1 MEDGRASAQTG
12 SEDASRTRRF
22 LPFPARLLG
31 GSARGARR
39 VAEATGIDRAVEA
52 ATEEAIVRAVE
63 SPAVERALVRVLQ
76 GPAVEEAMKG
86 ALDSPA
92 VERALVDA
100 LDSELVDTVWQR
112 LLTSDE
118 AQKLVERIAQ
128 APEVR
133 AALAAQSVGLLEDIA
148 RQVRR
153 MARRLDDGVEHV
165 ARRLVRPERRT
176 EATDRAGLVTRG
188 LALALD
194 LGVLNAVFFAVSV
207 VVALVASVVLP
218 GDATAPA
225 LVIGL
230 GAWLIAGS
238 AYLTFFWALAGQ
250 TPGMR
255 FMNIRVEAGGSA
267 ELGARVA
274 FRRLVGTWLA
284 AIPLGAGFLGI
295 LFSERRHGLQDR
307 IAGTDVVYLPE
318 RIAPWSQDSAREDMP
333 EGARRG
339 GLS

>member
-1 MEDGRASAQTG
+1 M
-12 SEDASRTRRF
+12 
-22 LPFPARLLG
+22 
-31 GSARGARR
+31 
-39 VAEATGIDRAVEA
+39 AEATGIDRAVES

-165 ARRLVRPERRT
+165 ARRLVRRERRT

-188 LALALD
+188 VALALD
-194 LGVLNAVFFAVSV
+194 LGVLNAIFFAVSAV
-207 VVALVASVVLP
+207 LALVASVVLP

-225 LVIGL
+225 LAVGL
-230 GAWLIAGS
+230 GVWLIAGS
-238 AYLTFFWALAGQ
+238 AYLMFFWALAGQ

-255 FMNIRVEAGGSA
+255 FMDIHVEAGGSA
-267 ELGARVA
+267 ELGAGVA
-274 FRRLVGTWLA
+274 FRRLVGTWLS

-295 LFSERRHGLQDR
+295 LFSERRHGLADR

-318 RIAPWSQDSAREDMP
+318 RLTPLSHDRELARTTPERLVGQD
-333 EGARRG
+333 
-339 GLS
+339 

>member
-1 MEDGRASAQTG
+1 MGDAGPASTQSGSEGAGRARR
-12 SEDASRTRRF
+12 SRP
-22 LPFPARLLG
+22 LPARLLG
-31 GSARGARR
+31 GGARGARR
-39 VAEATGIDRAVEA
+39 VAEATGIERAVEA

-92 VERALVDA
+92 VERAMIDA

-112 LLTSDE
+112 LLASDE

-148 RQVRR
+148 RQIRR
-153 MARRLDDGVEHV
+153 VARRLDDAVERV
-165 ARRLVRPERRT
+165 ARRLVMRKRRT

-188 LALALD
+188 LALLLD
-194 LGVLNAVFFAVSV
+194 LGVLNAAFFAVSV
-207 VVALVASVVLP
+207 VVALFASVVLP

-225 LVIGL
+225 LVVGV
-230 GAWLIAGS
+230 GVWLIAGS

-255 FMNIRVEAGGSA
+255 FMDIRVEAGGSPQ
-267 ELGARVA
+267 LGAGVA
-274 FRRLVGTWLA
+274 FRRLVGTGLA
-284 AIPLGAGFLGI
+284 AIPQGAGFLGV

-318 RIAPWSQDSAREDMP
+318 RIAPWSEDSAR
-333 EGARRG
+333 GAKP
-339 GLS
+339 

>member
-1 MEDGRASAQTG
+1 MEDGGPGSAQTR
-12 SEDASRTRRF
+12 SEGAGRTRRF
-22 LPFPARLLG
+22 LPLPARLLG

-39 VAEATGIDRAVEA
+39 VAEATGIDRAVES

-76 GPAVEEAMKG
+76 GPAVEEAMQG

-112 LLTSDE
+112 LLASDE
-118 AQKLVERIAQ
+118 AQKLVERIAE

-153 MARRLDDGVEHV
+153 VARRLDDGVERA
-165 ARRLVRPERRT
+165 ARRLVMRERRT
-176 EATDRAGLVTRG
+176 VATDRAGLVTRG
-188 LALALD
+188 LALGLD
-194 LGVLNAVFFAVSV
+194 LGVLNAMFFAVSAV
-207 VVALVASVVLP
+207 LALVASVVLP

-225 LVIGL
+225 LAVGL
-230 GAWLIAGS
+230 GVWLIAGS

-255 FMNIRVEAGGSA
+255 FMNIHVEVGGSA
-267 ELGARVA
+267 ELGSRVA
-274 FRRLVGTWLA
+274 FRRLVGAWLS

-295 LFSERRHGLQDR
+295 LFSERRHGLADR
-307 IAGTDVVYLPE
+307 MAGTDVVYLPE
-318 RIAPWSQDSAREDMP
+318 RIAPWSQDNAREDVP
-333 EGARRG
+333 
-339 GLS
+339 

>member
-1 MEDGRASAQTG
+1 MP
-12 SEDASRTRRF
+12 
-22 LPFPARLLG
+22 LPARLLG
-31 GSARGARR
+31 GSARGVRR
-39 VAEATGIDRAVEA
+39 VAEATGVDRAVEA

-92 VERALVDA
+92 VERALVEA

-112 LLTSDE
+112 LLASDE
-118 AQKLVERIAQ
+118 AQELVERIAE
-128 APEVR
+128 APEIR
-133 AALAAQSVGLLEDIA
+133 AAVAAQSMGLLEDIA
-148 RQVRR
+148 RQIRR
-153 MARRLDDGVEHV
+153 VARRLDDAVERL
-165 ARRLVRPERRT
+165 ARRLVMRERRT

-188 LALALD
+188 LAVTLD
-194 LGVLNAVFFAVSV
+194 VGVLNAVFFAVSV
-207 VVALVASVVLP
+207 VVALVASIVLP
-218 GDATAPA
+218 GDATAPVLA
-225 LVIGL
+225 VGL
-230 GAWLIAGS
+230 GVWLIAGS

-255 FMNIRVEAGGSA
+255 FMDIRVEAGGSP

-307 IAGTDVVYLPE
+307 IARTDVVYLPE
-318 RIAPWSQDSAREDMP
+318 RMAHWSEEDAREDMAS
-333 EGARRG
+333 GSSMQA
-339 GLS
+339 

>member
-1 MEDGRASAQTG
+1 MEDGRASAETR
-12 SEDASRTRRF
+12 SEDKGRTRRF
-22 LPFPARLLG
+22 LPLPARLLG

-39 VAEATGIDRAVEA
+39 VAEATGIDRAVEV

-133 AALAAQSVGLLEDIA
+133 AALAAQSVGLVEDIA

-153 MARRLDDGVEHV
+153 VARRLDDGVEHV
-165 ARRLVRPERRT
+165 ARRLVMRKRRT
-176 EATDRAGLVTRG
+176 EATDRAGLITRG
-188 LALALD
+188 LAVALD
-194 LGVLNAVFFAVSV
+194 LGVLNAIFFAVSAML
-207 VVALVASVVLP
+207 ALVASVVLP

-225 LVIGL
+225 LAIGV
-230 GAWLIAGS
+230 GVWLIAGS

-284 AIPLGAGFLGI
+284 AIPLGAGFLGV
-295 LFSERRHGLQDR
+295 LFSEQRHGLQDR
-307 IAGTDVVYLPE
+307 IARTDVVYLPE

-333 EGARRG
+333 
-339 GLS
+339 

>member
-1 MEDGRASAQTG
+1 M
-12 SEDASRTRRF
+12 
-22 LPFPARLLG
+22 
-31 GSARGARR
+31 
-39 VAEATGIDRAVEA
+39 AEATGIDRAVEA

-112 LLTSDE
+112 LLASDE
-118 AQKLVERIAQ
+118 AQELVERIAE
-128 APEVR
+128 APEIR
-133 AALAAQSVGLLEDIA
+133 AAVAAQSMGLLEDIA
-148 RQVRR
+148 RQIRR
-153 MARRLDDGVEHV
+153 MARRLDDAIERV
-165 ARRLVRPERRT
+165 ARRLVMREPRT

-188 LALALD
+188 VALALD
-194 LGVLNAVFFAVSV
+194 LGVLNAIFFAVSV
-207 VVALVASVVLP
+207 VVALVASVILP
-218 GDATAPA
+218 GDATAPVLA
-225 LVIGL
+225 VGL

-255 FMNIRVEAGGSA
+255 FMDIRVEAGGSA
-267 ELGARVA
+267 QLGAGVA
-274 FRRLVGTWLA
+274 FRRLAGTWLA

-295 LFSERRHGLQDR
+295 LFSEQRHGLQDR
-307 IAGTDVVYLPE
+307 MARTDVVYVPE
-318 RIAPWSQDSAREDMP
+318 RLTPLSHDRALARTTPEAAPRA
-333 EGARRG
+333 

>member
-1 MEDGRASAQTG
+1 M
-12 SEDASRTRRF
+12 
-22 LPFPARLLG
+22 
-31 GSARGARR
+31 
-39 VAEATGIDRAVEA
+39 AEATGIDRAVEA

-112 LLTSDE
+112 LLASDE
-118 AQKLVERIAQ
+118 AQELVERIAE
-128 APEVR
+128 APEIR
-133 AALAAQSVGLLEDIA
+133 AAVAAQSMGLVEDIA
-148 RQVRR
+148 RQIRR
-153 MARRLDDGVEHV
+153 MARRLDDAVERV
-165 ARRLVRPERRT
+165 ARRLVRRERRT

-188 LALALD
+188 VALELD
-194 LGVLNAVFFAVSV
+194 VGVLNVFFFAVSV
-207 VVALVASVVLP
+207 VVALIASVILP
-218 GDATAPA
+218 GDATAPV
-225 LVIGL
+225 LVVGL
-230 GAWLIAGS
+230 GAWLIAAS

-255 FMNIRVEAGGSA
+255 FMDIRVEAGGSA

-318 RIAPWSQDSAREDMP
+318 RLAPLPHDSAREEMP
-333 EGARRG
+333 
-339 GLS
+339 

>member
-1 MEDGRASAQTG
+1 M
-12 SEDASRTRRF
+12 
-22 LPFPARLLG
+22 
-31 GSARGARR
+31 
-39 VAEATGIDRAVEA
+39 AEATGIDRAVEA

-112 LLTSDE
+112 LLASDE
-118 AQKLVERIAQ
+118 AQELVERIAE
-128 APEVR
+128 APEIR
-133 AALAAQSVGLLEDIA
+133 AAVAAQSMGLLEDIA
-148 RQVRR
+148 RQIRR
-153 MARRLDDGVEHV
+153 MARRMDDAVERV
-165 ARRLVRPERRT
+165 ARRLVMRERRT
-176 EATDRAGLVTRG
+176 ETTDRAGLVTRG
-188 LALALD
+188 VALGLD

-207 VVALVASVVLP
+207 VVALVASVILP
-218 GDATAPA
+218 GDATAPVLA
-225 LVIGL
+225 VGL

-255 FMNIRVEAGGSA
+255 FMDIRVEAGGSA
-267 ELGARVA
+267 QLGARVA

-318 RIAPWSQDSAREDMP
+318 RLAPLPHDSAREEMP
-333 EGARRG
+333 
-339 GLS
+339 